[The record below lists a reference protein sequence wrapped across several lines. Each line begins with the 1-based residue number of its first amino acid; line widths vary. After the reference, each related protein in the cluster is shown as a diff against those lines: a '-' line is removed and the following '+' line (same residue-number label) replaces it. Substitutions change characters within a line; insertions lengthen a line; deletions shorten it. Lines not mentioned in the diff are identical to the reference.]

1 VAAGGHRAWGGPTVP
16 VGDAA
21 GRGRRTARHSSGA
34 GRRRRRW
41 VPWTVAGG
49 LLVAGL
55 AWAGWVASDAVTA
68 RDELLTA
75 AAQVV
80 DIQSL
85 VLAGDAAGAEQSL
98 AEVQAHAAA
107 AREHTHGPHWS
118 AATIVPWVGDNVR
131 AVQVASEVVDD
142 LAVRVLPDLMDVV
155 AVVDPAALAPVD
167 GRVDLAPLEAAA
179 PVVVAADGEVSAA
192 RDRLAT
198 VADEDLWPAVAAPLG
213 QLRDEVA
220 DVAMITATA
229 SRAVQLLP
237 PMMGA
242 DGPRTYLLLVQ
253 NPAEPRAT
261 GGVPALVTVRA
272 EGGAITVGDVVP
284 ATIGEPTPDAE
295 PVVELTREERALF
308 SNLMGS
314 YMGDVTFTPDFP
326 RSAEIARALWLAEGY
341 EDVDGVLS
349 IEPGAIGRVLG
360 VTGPVT
366 LSNGVV
372 LNEQNAAQWLMNTVY
387 LDYPDSADHDRLFA
401 EAAASAF
408 GSLMGGQWE
417 PRAMVN
423 ALAGSARES
432 RLMVWSAHPEEQELL
447 AGTVL
452 AGELRGNAGESPVIG
467 LYFNDGSQSKIGYYL
482 SADVSATTTQCLPDG
497 SREVT
502 VDVVLALAAPPDVSN
517 YPPYVAGGQTT
528 DPGSMRVNVLLYAP
542 TGGRIEDVVI
552 EGAEPGVT
560 SQAHGGLTV
569 VGKTVTLAAGQSATV
584 GYRVT
589 TGVVY
594 LDDPLLRVSPLAAIS
609 IVDDLEGC

>member
-1 VAAGGHRAWGGPTVP
+1 MATGGHRGQGGPNVL
-16 VGDAA
+16 VDAA
-21 GRGRRTARHSSGA
+21 GHGRRAARHSSGA

-49 LLVAGL
+49 LLVVGL

-98 AEVQAHAAA
+98 VEVQVHAAA
-107 AREHTHGPHWS
+107 AREHTHGLHWT
-118 AATIVPWVGDNVR
+118 AATVVPWVGDNIR

-142 LAVRVLPDLMDVV
+142 LAVRVLPDLMDVA

-192 RDRLAT
+192 RDRLAA
-198 VADEDLWPAVAAPLG
+198 VADEDLWPAVAGPLR

-237 PMMGA
+237 PMLGA
-242 DGPRTYLLLVQ
+242 DGPRTYLVLVQ

-272 EGGAITVGDVVP
+272 EGGAITVGEVVSS
-284 ATIGEPTPDAE
+284 TIGEPTPDAE
-295 PVVELTREERALF
+295 PVVEMTREERALF
-308 SNLMGS
+308 SNLLGS

-341 EDVDGVLS
+341 DDVDGVLS

-360 VTGPVT
+360 VTGAVT

-372 LNEQNAAQWLMNTVY
+372 LSGQNAAQWLMNTVY
-387 LDYPDSADHDRLFA
+387 LEYPNSADHDQLFA
-401 EAAASAF
+401 EAAALAF
-408 GSLMGGQWE
+408 ASVMGGQWN
-417 PRAMVN
+417 PPALLH
-423 ALAGSARES
+423 ALAGAAREG
-432 RLMVWSAHPEEQELL
+432 RLTVWSAHPEEQALL

-452 AGELRGNAGESPVIG
+452 AGELRGNAGDSPVIG

-482 SADVSATTTQCLPDG
+482 AADVTATTTQCLPDG

-502 VDVVLALAAPPDVSN
+502 VDVALSLDAPPDVAT

-528 DPGSMRVNVLLYAP
+528 DPGTMRVNVLLYAP

-560 SQAHGGLTV
+560 SQVHSGLNV
-569 VGKTVTLAAGQSATV
+569 VGKTVSLAAGQLTSLEYRITTSADHV
-584 GYRVT
+584 
-589 TGVVY
+589 
-594 LDDPLLRVSPLAAIS
+594 DDPLLRVSPLAGVAV
-609 IVDDLEGC
+609 VDDLDGC